1 MLLCSALP
9 RSSLSCNKHLSRL
22 LVCPADIP
30 GHLPCE
36 KAKDCKE
43 MGCAMVKPSEDFSG
57 LPRLLP
63 QLFGE
68 GGGYLIIVLCGP
80 FEQPTVGLDSRT

>member
-1 MLLCSALP
+1 M
-9 RSSLSCNKHLSRL
+9 
-22 LVCPADIP
+22 
-30 GHLPCE
+30 
-36 KAKDCKE
+36 
-43 MGCAMVKPSEDFSG
+43 KPSEDFSG